1 MTPEEPN
8 NPFSWRNEI
17 GVNPTPKQVNPTPPP
32 VPPVDRYANDPVV
45 LEARKLE
52 SQIRDKKI
60 DPFTMKAPTVRKR
73 KSSNAK
79 EGSAL
84 GDFFMLMLGI
94 PPRSI
99 LQNDR
104 QERKMERGTFTRLY
118 KTYRKNNND
127 MIQRIVDLTTVVN
140 SIANDVRSALNAIE
154 KLSAQGSFATP
165 KNTMQDLKPQTVTYD
180 NKEYLYY
187 PDAPKNRKFYEK
199 SKKGTPGRIVGK
211 KVQKRLTPLIREQTA
226 ERQPT
231 APTATEMSKEIVKLV
246 EREEL
251 KTIEKILVENMP
263 EREQNI
269 TDIINKLIQKQK
281 SNEVD
286 MGEEKAMLEAA
297 LLDALTTV
305 IRNNPEL
312 LKCQGGGSGLG
323 EDMFRR
329 RMRNVNR
336 GGRPRGAPRGAPTPN
351 TSTPAPPTSTV
362 PPTPESPTGK
372 LPDAPK
378 GTDTATRAA
387 KIAKYGEKVGKAAKF
402 LLKKLP
408 FVGLALGLG
417 YGVYRASTGDY
428 SGAAMEVAS
437 GAASTVPG
445 LGTAASIGIDAA
457 LAAKDAGVLN
467 QSNPAVSTGQIN
479 RTPNPQP
486 NLTVTEKPSP
496 VLNQSNPAVS
506 TGQIN
511 RTPNPQPNLTVTEK
525 PSPVL
530 NQPIGQEI
538 VEMNR
543 TINSGTNTI
552 HERVIVK
559 PVVRNVTQT
568 NVLPTIVQDN
578 KIKVFND
585 EGTFARVQSQ
595 DVDFP
600 SSYGNLNMG

>member
-17 GVNPTPKQVNPTPPP
+17 GVNPTPKQANPTPPP
-32 VPPVDRYANDPVV
+32 VPPVDRYA
-45 LEARKLE
+45 
-52 SQIRDKKI
+52 KI
-60 DPFTMKAPTVRKR
+60 LNEMNTTERKR

-79 EGSAL
+79 EGFAL
-84 GDFFMLMLGI
+84 GDFFSLMLGI

-99 LQNDR
+99 FQNNNR

-127 MIQRIVDLTTVVN
+127 MIQRIADLTTVVN

-165 KNTMQDLKPQTVTYD
+165 RNTMQDLKPQTVTYD

-187 PDAPKNRKFYEK
+187 PGAPKNRKFYEK
-199 SKKGTPGRIVGK
+199 SEKGTAGRIADK
-211 KVQKRLTPLIREQTA
+211 KLQRKLTPLIREQTA

-286 MGEEKAMLEAA
+286 MGEEKAILKEA
-297 LLDALTTV
+297 LLEALTTV
-305 IRNNPEL
+305 IRDNPEL
-312 LKCQGGGSGLG
+312 LKCQGGGTMSNFSTTPG
-323 EDMFRR
+323 
-329 RMRNVNR
+329 NKPT
-336 GGRPRGAPRGAPTPN
+336 GGTPPTATPRPAG
-351 TSTPAPPTSTV
+351 APPTVTPTPSAGT
-362 PPTPESPTGK
+362 PPTVTPSGGAAAAGGGAAAAAAASKGK
-372 LPDAPK
+372 W
-378 GTDTATRAA
+378 A
-387 KIAKYGEKVGKAAKF
+387 KILEKAK
-402 LLKKLP
+402 LLKFAGKKIP
-408 FVGLALGLG
+408 FGIGLAVAGAFALGRL
-417 YGVYRASTGDY
+417 TKGDY
-428 SGAAMEVAS
+428 KGAALETAS
-437 GAASTVPG
+437 GAASIVPG
-445 LGTAASIGIDAA
+445 LGTAASVGIDAT
-457 LAAKDAGVLN
+457 LAAKDAGMLN
-467 QSNPAVSTGQIN
+467 QKTNPGTSAGQIN
-479 RTPNPQP
+479 RTP
-486 NLTVTEKPSP
+486 S
-496 VLNQSNPAVS
+496 
-506 TGQIN
+506 
-511 RTPNPQPNLTVTEK
+511 PQPNLTVTEK

-530 NQPIGQEI
+530 NQPVGQEI

-543 TINSGTNTI
+543 TINAGTNTI

-600 SSYGNLNMG
+600 ASYGNLNMG